1 MLLANGRDELDD
13 CSSVRAPR
21 VEDSGDHSLLN
32 FEPCERKG
40 GGDELVD
47 TNAQPSMYV
56 HSTKRTLY
64 TSSSILFGKYTH
76 SD

>member
-32 FEPCERKG
+32 FEPCGRTSG
-40 GGDELVD
+40 GEELVD
-47 TNAQPSMYV
+47 IPMHCTDDRVCTLLS
-56 HSTKRTLY
+56 STKST
-64 TSSSILFGKYTH
+64 
-76 SD
+76 